1 MRSSLPFRLLVIS
14 SLLPLL
20 LSLAG
25 YAQKE
30 KETDPAAAE
39 AQPKTDP
46 TLEQYFVANGAYNR
60 KLYPVAI
67 QQYQAFLKA
76 HPEHP
81 KGDLARRGLALS
93 HYASKQYKEASA
105 PLATLLAKEALDPTI
120 SRERLVM
127 MQGQCLLITNQKEQS
142 KALYIAEISTLK
154 TPAYLNAALASI
166 SDVSFSAGA
175 WDEVV
180 DWTTKLL
187 AANPDKAR
195 AARGHYQQ
203 GYAHYQLKAPELA
216 IESLSKIQSLD
227 ADPVWTTRGLY
238 LSGDCY
244 NQLKKSEEAMQAFE
258 KALPGLK
265 GKDAIECRYRLG
277 LTRFVLKQ
285 YEKSAEDLSAYLTAD
300 SKGRHAG
307 EAQLYLARTHL
318 EQGDL
323 QTAGEQLASLVAG
336 EGKVAARSSLWYA
349 RVFTRAE
356 PADYDRASAILG
368 TATKAH
374 SESLIINDLRFD
386 YANSLMAR
394 TEPDWEE
401 ALASL
406 TLLRAENDFGQQ
418 GEVLSQISVC
428 QQKLG
433 KNEESLA
440 SNNKFLA
447 EHSEHRLVAEARFM
461 KAENLFLLGRRDE
474 ASKSYAAFLDAHAE
488 HPNRLAAIFRQA
500 QIHHAEGRWAECIE
514 TSAAIV
520 AADPKG
526 SLYDQLPF
534 MIGDSLFRQE
544 KWEQAVEPLST
555 FLSKRVTT
563 SDEETTVKTGA
574 NVDIALI
581 QLAVCHDRG
590 DRKEAALAQLDI
602 VINNYPDTTSQL
614 PLALAEQGRLAYEI
628 DDLALARE
636 ALEKFRELDTSENKL
651 FSESAAKQRPRVNY
665 YLGWVEALEG
675 KYPAAAASFKA
686 VVDAQANHPLA
697 PDAALQ
703 HGIALF
709 NGGNLEEAS
718 AQFQAVLTGYNK
730 HPKLARV
737 VYHLGLSLARQKL
750 YTEAAKQ
757 FQRINE
763 EFAESDFADHA
774 LYEWAW
780 CERGDKR
787 QEEAVKLYQILLKD
801 HSDSSLAPKVQGELA
816 ELNLDK
822 GAQDKIIADL
832 SATLET
838 VEETSLREELRYQLA
853 SAHFKKGD
861 YSSAAAQFIT
871 LLEDYP
877 ESRFL
882 ASMHFQ
888 AGESQ
893 LQLQQVEK
901 AQAQF
906 TAAVGIEGSPQ
917 SLVESITM
925 RLAETQALTGQ
936 HSDAAASYQTF
947 LEKFPESRWTRN
959 ARFGF
964 AFATENSGDPTAAL
978 VEYAK
983 ILDEPKTDL
992 WTARSRFQTGSC
1004 HAALE
1009 KNNQAVI
1016 EFVKVEISYPQY
1028 PQWQAQAVLEIGKIL
1043 LVQDKPD
1050 QAKERF
1056 QEVLSRFAKEEA
1068 AAAAKELLGFL
1079 KAPEAN

>member
-1 MRSSLPFRLLVIS
+1 MRYSLPFRLLVASFILTFS
-14 SLLPLL
+14 

-25 YAQKE
+25 YAQNE
-30 KETDPAAAE
+30 KESDPAAAE
-39 AQPKTDP
+39 AQSKTDP

-93 HYASKQYKEASA
+93 HYASKQYEEASA
-105 PLATLLAKEALDPTI
+105 PLATLLAKENLDPAI

-142 KALYIAEISTLK
+142 KALYISEINNLK

-175 WDEVV
+175 WDQVV
-180 DWTTKLL
+180 EWTTKLL
-187 AANPDKAR
+187 AANPEKAR

-203 GYAHYQLKAPELA
+203 GYAHYQLKAPAQA
-216 IESLSKIQSLD
+216 IESLSKIQSLE

-285 YEKSAEDLSAYLTAD
+285 FEKSAEDLSAYLAAEST
-300 SKGRHAG
+300 GQHAE

-323 QTAGEQLASLVAG
+323 ETAGEQLASLVAG

-349 RVFTRAE
+349 RVYTRAQ
-356 PADYDRASAILG
+356 PADYDRASDILG
-368 TATKAH
+368 TAIEAH
-374 SESLIINDLRFD
+374 SESPIIDDLRFD

-406 TLLRAENDFGQQ
+406 TLLNAEEDFGQQ

-428 QQKLG
+428 QQKLS

-440 SNNKFLA
+440 SNNKFLT
-447 EHSEHRLVAEARFM
+447 EHPEHRLVAEARFM
-461 KAENLFLLGRRDE
+461 KSENLFLLGRRDE
-474 ASKSYAAFLDAHAE
+474 AFKSYAAFLQAHAE
-488 HPNRLAAIFRQA
+488 HPNQLAASFRQA
-500 QIHHAEGRWAECIE
+500 QIHHAEGRWAECIK

-544 KWEQAVEPLST
+544 KWEQAVEPLSK
-555 FLSKRVTT
+555 FLSEKVTT
-563 SDEETTVKTGA
+563 SDENTAVKA
-574 NVDIALI
+574 DPNVDTALI

-590 DRKEAALAQLDI
+590 GRKEAALAQLDI
-602 VINNYPDTTSQL
+602 VINNYPTTTSQL

-628 DDLALARE
+628 EDLNLARK
-636 ALEKFRELDTSENKL
+636 ALEKFRELDTSENKP
-651 FSESAAKQRPRVNY
+651 FSDSAGKQRPRVNY
-665 YLGWVEALEG
+665 YLGWVEALDG
-675 KYPAAAASFKA
+675 KHTAAAASFKA
-686 VVDAQANHPLA
+686 VVDVQADHPLA

-709 NGGNLEEAS
+709 NAGGLKEAS
-718 AQFQAVLTGYNK
+718 TQFQAVLSGYAK

-750 YTEAAKQ
+750 YTEASKQ
-757 FQRINE
+757 FQRITE
-763 EFAESDFADHA
+763 EFAESDFVDHA

-780 CERGDKR
+780 CERGNER
-787 QEEAVKLYQILLKD
+787 QEEAVKLYEVLLKE
-801 HSDSSLAPKVQGELA
+801 HSDSSLAPKVQGEVA

-822 GAQDKIIADL
+822 GAQDTIIADL

-838 VEETSLREELRYQLA
+838 VKEESLREELRYQLA

-861 YSSAAAQFIT
+861 YASAATQFVT

-893 LQLQQVEK
+893 LQLKQVEK
-901 AQAQF
+901 AQGHF
-906 TAAVGIEGSPQ
+906 TEAVGIEGSPQ

-925 RLAETQALTGQ
+925 RLAETQALSGQ
-936 HSDAAASYQTF
+936 HSDAATSYQTF
-947 LEKFPESRWTRN
+947 LEKFPDSRWTRN
-959 ARFGF
+959 AQFGF
-964 AFATENSGDPTAAL
+964 AFATENGGDPETALA
-978 VEYAK
+978 EYSK

-992 WTARSRFQTGSC
+992 WTVRSRFQTGSC
-1004 HAALE
+1004 QAALE

-1028 PQWQAQAVLEIGKIL
+1028 PQWQAQAVLQIGKIL
-1043 LVQDKPD
+1043 LGQDQPE

-1056 QEVLSRFAKEEA
+1056 LEVLSRFAEEEA
-1068 AAAAKELLGFL
+1068 ANTAKELLESM
-1079 KAPEAN
+1079 KAPEGN